1 MLSIPQFIILIKL
14 VNMGDRLPIM
24 NFLSNLVQNL
34 HYSSVI
40 FREKIELDRIFF
52 RIMLRPKHQSGP
64 GWRVQISWRRNAV
77 QKAEWKLRGVSCR
90 GNQSGPV
97 SEAAAMDSVDSF
109 NRGYNSHNVITNYVW
124 WQCWHDYNIIMIYLE
139 HNTPTFTMQGATDM
153 ISDTG

>member
-24 NFLSNLVQNL
+24 NFLSPKFTLF
-34 HYSSVI
+34 VI

-52 RIMLRPKHQSGP
+52 RIMLRPKHQLGP

-77 QKAEWKLRGVSCR
+77 QKAEWKLWGVSCR
-90 GNQSGPV
+90 GGNQSGPV